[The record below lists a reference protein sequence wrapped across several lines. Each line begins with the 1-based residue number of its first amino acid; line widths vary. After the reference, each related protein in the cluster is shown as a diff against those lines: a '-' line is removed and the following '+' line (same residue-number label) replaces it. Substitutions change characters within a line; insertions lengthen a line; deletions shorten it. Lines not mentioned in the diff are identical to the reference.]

1 VTDDSAFKRQVRAR
15 MAETGEKYTEA
26 RRIVIE
32 DAAIRE
38 LLHRYMEPA
47 GISRIEIE
55 RTRARVRVDIWSA
68 HPGIVIGRRGEE
80 ADLIR
85 ASLMDLTGTPVQL
98 NILEVRLPLCPP
110 GNPRDHPCPPKGA
123 AIQSHKDEDQRTV
136 QRATPGVCQER
147 HGQAEL
153 R

>member
-1 VTDDSAFKRQVRAR
+1 MTDDSAFKRQVRAR

-55 RTRARVRVDIWSA
+55 RSPDRNRVRVDIWSA
-68 HPGIVIGRRGEE
+68 RPGTVIGRRGEE
-80 ADLIR
+80 ADRIR
-85 ASLMDLTGTPVQL
+85 ASLAELTGTRVQL
-98 NILEVRLPLCPP
+98 NIFEVRDP
-110 GNPRDHPCPPKGA
+110 
-123 AIQSHKDEDQRTV
+123 S
-136 QRATPGVCQER
+136 
-147 HGQAEL
+147 
-153 R
+153 